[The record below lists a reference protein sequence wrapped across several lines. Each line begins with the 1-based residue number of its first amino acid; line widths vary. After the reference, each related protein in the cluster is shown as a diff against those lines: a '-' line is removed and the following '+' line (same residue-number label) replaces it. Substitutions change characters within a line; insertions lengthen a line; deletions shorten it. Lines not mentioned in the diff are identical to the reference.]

1 MEQFEGFEKLKK
13 MEWNGMG
20 EMGKNKQRVRIEFLI
35 FSGAKELTVITC
47 NMFDL
52 FCGFSFC

>member
-20 EMGKNKQRVRIEFLI
+20 EMSKTNKGVIYY
-35 FSGAKELTVITC
+35 ITC
-47 NMFDL
+47 ILQVTYNFTRIL
-52 FCGFSFC
+52 R